1 MATMAKANIEN
12 SQNVREC
19 LRAHWRCG
27 SASSGS
33 VQTSCGRA
41 EIWLLILNHH
51 HGGGMGQKKPAE
63 DHKQDHRVLSEDLL
77 KCESRE
83 MMLKSHSPVPHP
95 NAPFI
100 RKGGQ
105 RKREIKGA
113 ISIFGE

>member
-1 MATMAKANIEN
+1 MGISLPHNLNGHNGKGYLVPPIDTNVEN

-33 VQTSCGRA
+33 VQTSCERA

-51 HGGGMGQKKPAE
+51 HDGGMGQKKPAE

-95 NAPFI
+95 NAPFM
-100 RKGGQ
+100 
-105 RKREIKGA
+105 
-113 ISIFGE
+113 